1 MKTWKWFGDLDDAE
15 KAKARAV
22 LALHPNLRGEK
33 LAWNGTNLLAMRR
46 PPTQAYNFQD
56 AQGNWLPKCQ
66 AMIDSGEMFDTK
78 DGGVLMLVP
87 VAP

>member
-1 MKTWKWFGDLDDAE
+1 MTGWKWFGDLDDAE

-22 LALHPNLRGEK
+22 LSRHPHLRGRK
-33 LAWNGTNLLAMRR
+33 LAWDGKSLLAHER

-56 AQGNWLPKCQ
+56 DNGKWLPQWQ
-66 AMIDSGEMFDTK
+66 AEIDSGELVDTH

-87 VAP
+87 VAS